1 MFSINKS
8 HLFHMICAH
17 TWNIGLI
24 SIFSW
29 SHFNLPIS
37 LGQIAIEIAASDKV
51 HVINEV
57 ICCCSETSKIENYA
71 HCSDEVN
78 SAENI
83 FFRDFN
89 KKSHFCPKLTQYMI
103 FAAPSLPSVS
113 PILEILREHSFSPR
127 FFPSFL
133 SVPLKFL
140 LQQLDWFQMYV
151 FCGFLKEIN
160 SRKIFWFK
168 NFSGSNN

>member
-1 MFSINKS
+1 
-8 HLFHMICAH
+8 
-17 TWNIGLI
+17 
-24 SIFSW
+24 
-29 SHFNLPIS
+29 
-37 LGQIAIEIAASDKV
+37 
-51 HVINEV
+51 
-57 ICCCSETSKIENYA
+57 
-71 HCSDEVN
+71 
-78 SAENI
+78 
-83 FFRDFN
+83 
-89 KKSHFCPKLTQYMI
+89 MI

-113 PILEILREHSFSPR
+113 PILEILRVHFFSPR

-168 NFSGSNN
+168 NFSGSNNQQFKALYAVISHINYNADNILVRNIFFNLIVSMAYKLYFYQMVELAFSTDHAKNNFWSLNISLRYEMVPATK